1 MRESNQQEIELKEG
15 NVAAFK
21 ILLRY
26 IYTGR
31 LTLSNLREDN
41 VLEIL
46 GLAHK
51 YGFVELE
58 SAVIEYLKSILTVH
72 NLCTIFGASHLYS
85 LSTLAR
91 HCLDFADRHA
101 SELLAT
107 PGFLHLQ
114 SVRNFE
120 NLVLEELPITI
131 SFSVCRST
139 ID

>member
-1 MRESNQQEIELKEG
+1 MRESNQQEIELQEN
-15 NVAAFK
+15 NVEAFK

-31 LTLSNLREDN
+31 LTLTSLREDN

-58 SAVIEYLKSILTVH
+58 SAVIDYLKSILTVD
-72 NLCTIFGASHLYS
+72 NLCTIFGSSHLYS

-91 HCLDFADRHA
+91 HCLDYADRHA

-107 PGFLHLQ
+107 RGFLQLQ
-114 SVRNFE
+114 SVRSGILF
-120 NLVLEELPITI
+120 
-131 SFSVCRST
+131 
-139 ID
+139 